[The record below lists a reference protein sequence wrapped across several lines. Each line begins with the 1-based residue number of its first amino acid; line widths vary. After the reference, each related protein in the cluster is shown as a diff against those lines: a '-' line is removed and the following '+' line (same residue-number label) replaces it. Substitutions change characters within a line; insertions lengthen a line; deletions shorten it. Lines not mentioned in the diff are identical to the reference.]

1 MGLRCAFDPSFCPH
15 LLSVQGLGAD
25 YGKQAV
31 FSGIEFS
38 VNCGNRLALMGPNG
52 AGKSTL
58 IKIIAGL
65 KKPTTGSISWK
76 GKPLVKQLHEIAY
89 LPQIGQPTPNFP
101 ANVHEVVAMGRYPHI
116 GILGKFTPNDH
127 AKVDQ
132 AIEIM
137 ELQTLVDKPI
147 DLLSG
152 GQRQR
157 AFIARALAQE
167 SHVLLMDEP
176 FNGLDLE
183 AQTHLDRTLIM
194 LAKKGHLV
202 IASHHDWTNLEQ
214 RFDLALTLHHTQI
227 FFGSAKDTKKH
238 PDVRKIF
245 YCKHYHQSLL

>member
-1 MGLRCAFDPSFCPH
+1 MSSQCAFDASNAPH
-15 LLSVQGLGAD
+15 LLTVENLRAD
-25 YGKQAV
+25 YGKQVV
-31 FSGIEFS
+31 FKEIEFS
-38 VNCGNRLALMGPNG
+38 ISCGNRLALMGPNG

-58 IKIIAGL
+58 IKMIAGL
-65 KKPTTGSISWK
+65 KTPTTGSITWK
-76 GKPLVKQLHEIAY
+76 GKPLLKQIHEIAY
-89 LPQIGQPTPNFP
+89 LPQIGQPAPNFP
-101 ANVHEVVAMGRYPHI
+101 VNVHEVVAMGRYPHV
-116 GILGKFTPNDH
+116 GILGKFTPKDH

-137 ELQTLVDKPI
+137 ELQALVKKPI

-176 FNGLDLE
+176 YNGLDLE
-183 AQTHLDRTLIM
+183 AQTHLDQTLSM
-194 LAKKGHLV
+194 LAKNGHLL

-227 FFGSAKDTKKH
+227 FFGSTKDTKEH
-238 PDVRKIF
+238 PQVRKIF